1 MKNLVILNRGH
12 ITAESKTYPDLEL
25 WKCDFDSVSDSITM
39 VLGSNDAG
47 VLEVQ
52 QFMKTGQV
60 ILLCTFPIHETELLS
75 FNHFVDSSE
84 LIFVFSNGDIV
95 SATYDLQQPDPEMA
109 VVQIAG
115 TIEGGISSSC
125 FSPDE
130 EILSLLTK
138 KGSVVLLS
146 RLLEPISEKHLNPQD
161 IKISVDKHVSVGWGK
176 METQFKG
183 KGAKAMERQRE
194 ALKYAGLDLKE
205 DTIMRDPTVKEME
218 RGTLSPFD
226 NAQTKISWRGDCAY
240 FAVTTIEPVMIE
252 NSNDTYERRVIRVF
266 DREGELD
273 SVSEACD
280 GVEHNL
286 SWKPQGSV
294 IASTQRHYDEDVE
307 QVLDVVFF
315 ERNGLRRGQFN
326 TRLDSKDSVVQDLQ
340 WSSDSEILAVK
351 LRHSVQLW
359 TTKNYHWYLKQEIV
373 IPEETDNEITFVN
386 FHPEK
391 PSKFMLGTKKGH
403 IQVIDLA
410 FKINTGPTYTGLD
423 IGMVVVTDGN
433 NAKLTPLSIAN
444 VPPPLSLREFQ
455 LESNIVDIAI
465 GQSNEVYACA
475 TITNEIHLAY
485 LSIESLKKGGTPKVQ
500 DKKGLVLEQDDFIK
514 QLAFVKNKLLALVEG
529 RYGTRLAVF
538 GVEHSFALSFESWI
552 DLPSKAVLL
561 KSLANF
567 SVVVIEMIDG
577 SIFKIGSDLTL
588 MHISKF
594 PQLCHDI
601 ELANIMPSDS
611 EYPDYDLDTAV
622 AFGISSGGKLFAN
635 DSHICSGV
643 TSLKVT
649 ESHLLFTTV
658 QSQLFF
664 MHLSSTL
671 RNYQL
676 FHCHISQQNIE
687 DERVRLIERG
697 SFLVTAMPSKYAVVL
712 EAQRGNLETIYPRI
726 MVLSLTRYLTKNC
739 DYLQAFLA
747 CRTHRISLDI
757 LHDYDPESFFSNL
770 ESFIC
775 QLEATEHLDLF
786 ISCLTEEDV
795 TVTKYRDTL
804 NETAESLNDLNLNSL
819 TPNNQRN
826 VSLLKKKSHEKGS
839 KVNKICDAMLHV
851 FLKEKFFKKHMQN
864 VLTAYACKNPPDL
877 KSALSLIG
885 TFDNEEQASDAVTHL
900 CFLQDVNK
908 LYDTALGLYDVK
920 LTLVIAQNSQK
931 DPKEYLP
938 FLQHLY
944 VQPELKRNFLIDDYL
959 KKYNSALNWLHQMGG
974 EAYDEFD
981 EYLVNHDLYRE
992 ALSIYRYD
1000 AKRNNNTLYL
1010 YAQHLTQVQ
1019 HYAEAG
1025 LTYEYLGDKE
1035 KALEN
1040 FISSKKWREALSL
1053 AQETNDEKR
1062 IRDVALLLVNSL
1074 KEERSYAAAA
1084 EIECSFLGDVEEAI
1098 KLFCQSY
1105 LYHQALLL
1113 ASRDISEGSVYT
1125 IIDESL
1131 MEGFSTIA
1139 EFLSDC
1145 KGQLNSQLRRLK
1157 ELREKKEESPLLF
1170 YGSAAE
1176 DADAVDDVSVA
1187 PTETS
1192 TAPSFFTRY
1201 TGKTKGTAKTG
1212 ASRKTS
1218 KNRKREERK
1227 RAKGRKGTIY
1237 EEEYLIN
1244 SVGRLV
1250 ERLSQTQPDAIKLI
1264 EGLLRRS
1271 FRQQA
1276 YQIQKTWLGLTDI
1289 LSENIVEI
1297 YSMSEKDRERVDEN
1311 GEIYMLPEFSPPK
1324 IPVFEKFNTLDF

>member
-1 MKNLVILNRGH
+1 M
-12 ITAESKTYPDLEL
+12 AESKTYPDLEL

-60 ILLCTFPIHETELLS
+60 IVLCTFPIHDTQLLS

-84 LIFVFSNGDIV
+84 LIFVFGNGDIV
-95 SATYDLQQPDPEMA
+95 TATYDFQQPDPETT

-130 EILSLLTK
+130 EILSLLTRN
-138 KGSVVLLS
+138 GSVFLLS
-146 RLLEPISEKHLNPQD
+146 RLLEPVSEKQLNPQD

-176 METQFKG
+176 IETQFKG

-205 DTIMRDPTVKEME
+205 DTVMRDPTVKEME
-218 RGTLSPFD
+218 RGTLSSFD
-226 NAQTKISWRGDCAY
+226 NATTKISWRGDCAY

-252 NSNDTYERRVIRVF
+252 NSNDSYERRVIRVF

-294 IASTQRHYDEDVE
+294 IASTQRHYDEDMDP
-307 QVLDVVFF
+307 VLDVIFY
-315 ERNGLRRGQFN
+315 ERNGLKRGQFN
-326 TRLDSKDSVVQDLQ
+326 TRLDPKDTVVQDLQ
-340 WSSDSEILAVK
+340 WSSDSEILAIK

-359 TTKNYHWYLKQEIV
+359 TTKNYHWYLKQEIL
-373 IPEETDNEITFVN
+373 IPEETDNEITFVK

-391 PSKFMLGTKKGH
+391 PLKFMLGTKKGR

-410 FKINTGPTYTGLD
+410 FKINTGPTYSGLD
-423 IGMVVVTDGN
+423 IGMVAVIDGN
-433 NAKLTPLSIAN
+433 IAKLTPISLAN
-444 VPPPLSLREFQ
+444 VPPPLSLREFE
-455 LESNIVDIAI
+455 LESNIIDIAV
-465 GQSNEVYACA
+465 GQSNEVYACV
-475 TITNEIHLAY
+475 TSTNEIYLAY
-485 LSIESLKKGGTPKVQ
+485 LSIESLKKGASPQVL
-500 DKKGLVLEQDDFIK
+500 DKKGLALEQDDFIK
-514 QLAFVKNKLLALVEG
+514 QAAFIKDRLFALVEG
-529 RYGTRLAVF
+529 RYGTRLAIF
-538 GVEHSFALSFESWI
+538 SVEHSSALSFESWI
-552 DLPSKAVLL
+552 DLPSKAVLV

-567 SVVVIEMIDG
+567 NIAVIEMIDG

-588 MHISKF
+588 VHVSKF

-601 ELANIMPSDS
+601 ELANIMPTSVHSDF
-611 EYPDYDLDTAV
+611 PDYDIDPTV
-622 AFGISSGGKLFAN
+622 AFGISSGGKLFVN

-676 FHCHISQQNIE
+676 FHSQINQQNIE

-697 SFLVTAMPSKYAVVL
+697 SVLVTAMPSKYAVVL

-726 MVLSLTRYLTKNC
+726 MVLSRVRYLTKNH

-770 ESFIC
+770 ESFVC
-775 QLEATEHLDLF
+775 QLEANEHLDLF
-786 ISCLTEEDV
+786 ISSLNEEDV
-795 TVTKYRDTL
+795 TSTKYRDTL
-804 NETAESLNDLNLNSL
+804 NETEESFNYLNLDDLTRHNHRNISL
-819 TPNNQRN
+819 PE
-826 VSLLKKKSHEKGS
+826 KKSQEKVS
-839 KVNKICDAMLHV
+839 KVNKICDAMLNL
-851 FLKEKFFKKHMQN
+851 FLKEKYFKKHMQN

-885 TFDNEEQASDAVTHL
+885 SFDDEGQTSDAVTHL

-908 LYDTALGLYDVK
+908 LYDTALELYDVK

-944 VQPELKRNFLIDDYL
+944 VQPELRRNFLIDDYL
-959 KKYNSALNWLHQMGG
+959 KKYSSSLYWLHSMGE

-992 ALSIYRYD
+992 ALNIYRYD
-1000 AKRNNNTLYL
+1000 DRRHRNTLYL
-1010 YAQHLTQVQ
+1010 YAHYLTQVQ
-1019 HYAEAG
+1019 LYGEAG

-1040 FISSKKWREALSL
+1040 FISAKKWKEALSL
-1053 AQETNDEKR
+1053 VQETKDEDR
-1062 IRDVALLLVNSL
+1062 IRNVALILVNSL

-1084 EIECSFLGDVEEAI
+1084 EIEYSFLSDAKEAI

-1105 LYHQALLL
+1105 IYDQALLL
-1113 ASRDISEGSVYT
+1113 ASRDSSENSCYT

-1157 ELREKKEESPLLF
+1157 ELREKKQENPLLF

-1176 DADAVDDVSVA
+1176 DVDAVDDVSVA

-1244 SVGRLV
+1244 SIGRLV
-1250 ERLSQTQPDAIKLI
+1250 ERLSQTQSDAFKLI

-1271 FRQQA
+1271 FRPQA
-1276 YQIQKTWLGLTDI
+1276 YQIQKNWLELTDA

-1297 YSMSEKDRERVDEN
+1297 YSMSERDRERIDEN
-1311 GEIYMLPEFSPPK
+1311 GEIYMLPEFIPPK